1 MRCAATF
8 SSKDSQMTTAV
19 HVQAAAERGHVE
31 TVKALL
37 ACGASPN
44 ALDHRNWTCLHWAAC
59 NNHVEVLK
67 ELAAAGGDVGARD
80 TKGNTA
86 LHMAVTAGALHAA
99 VALVEELGADPN
111 ALNNKEESPLPG
123 LKELLMPQVVSAGG
137 QNLQGAVGEGDAAE
151 VANGGPHGAS
161 PAPVTAPC

>member
-1 MRCAATF
+1 
-8 SSKDSQMTTAV
+8 MTTQ

-44 ALDHRNWTCLHWAAC
+44 VLDHRNWTCLHWAAC

-99 VALVEELGADPN
+99 VALVEELGADPH
-111 ALNNKEESPLPG
+111 ALNNKDESPLPG

-137 QNLQGAVGEGDAAE
+137 QNSQGVAGEGNEASVAKGGLHATTAARS
-151 VANGGPHGAS
+151 APMAAS
-161 PAPVTAPC
+161 C